1 MSIFWKT
8 NAWYHNIIHGQVKDP
23 FKVHDRPIQKLI
35 GFVSVF
41 TFPVTFKEMIASGV
55 SSKKNM
61 HSYPKRLLKYS
72 FLFQLHVCM
81 RPDSCNILQIKKY
94 MAKDWMCC
102 SSSDGSCLP
111 LSWIL
116 KRFKKCETF
125 SLTFFHFGQYS
136 NFNKIY

>member
-55 SSKKNM
+55 
-61 HSYPKRLLKYS
+61 L
-72 FLFQLHVCM
+72 VCH
-81 RPDSCNILQIKKY
+81 
-94 MAKDWMCC
+94 
-102 SSSDGSCLP
+102 
-111 LSWIL
+111 L
-116 KRFKKCETF
+116 KRICTVIQK
-125 SLTFFHFGQYS
+125 GY
-136 NFNKIY
+136 